1 MLWVGQIMSY
11 LWNGEEFLGIYLI
24 HFYYS
29 IPELLRITKADAMS
43 LLTSLGV
50 GQTSGSG
57 IANK

>member
-1 MLWVGQIMSY
+1 MSY